1 MGHSGVHREQPSS
14 FADHDEV
21 FKQLREPLL
30 ATGENATAKRSPCAP
45 SEAQLTSTFE
55 HTMTDQFAGGPFEEI
70 TNDQYEAEH
79 AAAKAAHVTAED
91 MPLNPEQRAAAR
103 NLLAY
108 VNQHA
113 SSRDISDSET
123 IATRARELGL
133 SAVTLVL
140 GPGGTGKSQVT
151 KSITREIAKRGHGA
165 VIVTA
170 YTGVAATPFRGPT
183 LLSLLNMKPKTKSEG
198 LTDLEPTQL
207 VKLREKFKKE
217 SGVDIQDVAAIIIDE
232 ISFVDTKILGHVSH
246 TLEWF

>member
-1 MGHSGVHREQPSS
+1 
-14 FADHDEV
+14 
-21 FKQLREPLL
+21 
-30 ATGENATAKRSPCAP
+30 
-45 SEAQLTSTFE
+45 
-55 HTMTDQFAGGPFEEI
+55 
-70 TNDQYEAEH
+70 
-79 AAAKAAHVTAED
+79 

-113 SSRDISDSET
+113 SSRDISNSET
-123 IATRARELGL
+123 IATRALELGL

-183 LLSLLNMKPKTKSEG
+183 LLSLLNMKPKNKSEG

-207 VKLREKFKKE
+207 EKLREKFKKE

-232 ISFVDTKILGHVSH
+232 ISFVDTKILGMSVTPSRNYS
-246 TLEWF
+246 TKNTKTYNTPIPCVAPCQCSCAEMSTSSSARAARRGTRS